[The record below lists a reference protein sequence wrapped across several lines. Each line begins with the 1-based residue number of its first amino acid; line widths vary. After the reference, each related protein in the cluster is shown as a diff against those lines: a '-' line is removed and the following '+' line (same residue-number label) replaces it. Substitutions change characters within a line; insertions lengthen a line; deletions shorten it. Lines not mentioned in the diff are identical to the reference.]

1 MTGSDTVFQKLILV
15 FVSLFKTIQENMG
28 TISIYLLKC
37 AIIISFNEMF
47 GLVFKKKSKFLKI
60 FRKFAY

>member
-15 FVSLFKTIQENMG
+15 FISLFKTIQENMG

-47 GLVFKKKSKFLKI
+47 GCLVLKKKEASF
-60 FRKFAY
+60 